1 MTSPAGDDG
10 RLIIEPA
17 DAHSA
22 EVEGLL
28 AAYFADLLAVFGH
41 DPSNAVPTVAEDF
54 TAPDG
59 TFLVVRNQDGT
70 AMGCG
75 AVRLLDPATAEI
87 KRMWLH
93 PSMRGRGAGAA
104 LLAALEAAALELGA
118 SRGVLDTNAELVTAI
133 ALYRRSGW
141 VEVPPYNAN
150 REATHWFAKDLA
162 AEGQQR

>member
-1 MTSPAGDDG
+1 MTSPAADDG

-17 DAHSA
+17 DARSA
-22 EVEGLL
+22 EVEALL

-54 TAPDG
+54 TPPDG
-59 TFLVVRNQDGT
+59 TFLVVRNQDGI

-93 PSMRGRGAGAA
+93 ASIRGRGAGAA
-104 LLAALEAAALELGA
+104 LLAALEAAAVGLGA
-118 SRGVLDTNAELVTAI
+118 RRGVLDTNAALATAL
-133 ALYRRSGW
+133 ALYQRSGW
-141 VEVPPYNAN
+141 LEVPPYNTN

-162 AEGQQR
+162 AGLRL